1 MDETNFDALCEGA
14 SPQEAKQLRK
24 ILSEWCHGD
33 EGSFPVQLALLTCAQ
48 WRAAARMPQQ
58 LAAARQQLDQVFAEH
73 QRQTAA
79 AFDDFIDEMATRT
92 GTLEQIVARHTE
104 TTKKIVAEMRV
115 PLTHTEAAA
124 KRIQNE
130 LEVGVAEWQKARAD
144 FMTQRERLVEII
156 IEIRNGYTQH
166 EWFCVILIL
175 AAVFIFGILMGTRI
189 AR

>member
-14 SPQEAKQLRK
+14 SPQEAKRLRK
-24 ILSEWCHGD
+24 ILSEWCQGD
-33 EGSFPVQLALLTCAQ
+33 EDSFPVQLALLTRAQ

-58 LAAARQQLDQVFAEH
+58 LVAARQQLDQAFSEH
-73 QRQTAA
+73 RRQTAA
-79 AFDDFIDEMATRT
+79 AFENFTDEINTRT
-92 GTLEQIVARHTE
+92 GTLERIVARHTE

-115 PLTHTEAAA
+115 PLAHTEAAA

-144 FMTQRERLVEII
+144 FTNQRERLMENI
-156 IEIRNGYTQH
+156 IEIRNGYTQQK
-166 EWFCVILIL
+166 WFCVILIL
-175 AAVFIFGILMGTRI
+175 AAVFVFGIVIGMRI